1 MKKLIFAAA
10 AIAAGVA
17 MADVTSSNVVG
28 YQNIAINPGFNMIAF
43 NFQPMDGTED
53 IKIADFVQNK
63 DELVAGTNTG
73 DSDQIQVWDGSTFT
87 TYFYKAKKTTMPGKF
102 TQGPAWVKN
111 GATTTITTDTI
122 KRGSGVWFARP
133 TDKTAGEITVSGAV
147 NAASKTHDIGAGFNM
162 ISSAFPVAMKLNGG
176 LIDWVESGAIAGTN
190 TGDSDQIQVWDGS
203 TFTTYFYKAKKTT
216 MPGKFTQGPAWVKN
230 GATTTVSEDTIPA
243 GKGFWYARPT
253 DKEAGTLIEKSPL
266 EK

>member
-1 MKKLIFAAA
+1 
-10 AIAAGVA
+10 
-17 MADVTSSNVVG
+17 
-28 YQNIAINPGFNMIAF
+28 MIAF

-63 DELVAGTNTG
+63 DELV
-73 DSDQIQVWDGSTFT
+73 
-87 TYFYKAKKTTMPGKF
+87 
-102 TQGPAWVKN
+102 
-111 GATTTITTDTI
+111 
-122 KRGSGVWFARP
+122 
-133 TDKTAGEITVSGAV
+133 
-147 NAASKTHDIGAGFNM
+147 
-162 ISSAFPVAMKLNGG
+162 
-176 LIDWVESGAIAGTN
+176 AGTN

>member
-1 MKKLIFAAA
+1 ML
-10 AIAAGVA
+10 G
-17 MADVTSSNVVG
+17 VVG

-43 NFQPMDGTED
+43 NFQPMDGSED
-53 IKIADFVQNK
+53 IAIADFVQNK
-63 DELVAGTNTG
+63 DGLIAGTNTG
-73 DSDQIQVWDGSTFT
+73 DSDQIQVWDGSAFT

-111 GATTTITTDTI
+111 GATTTVTTDTI

-133 TDKTAGEITVSGAV
+133 TDKAAGEITVSGAV
-147 NAASKTHDIGAGFNM
+147 NATAKTHDIGAGFNM
-162 ISSAFPVAMKLNGG
+162 ISSAFPVEMKLNGG
-176 LIDWVESGAIAGTN
+176 LIDWVESGAVAGTN

-203 TFTTYFYKAKKTT
+203 AFTTYFYKAKKTT